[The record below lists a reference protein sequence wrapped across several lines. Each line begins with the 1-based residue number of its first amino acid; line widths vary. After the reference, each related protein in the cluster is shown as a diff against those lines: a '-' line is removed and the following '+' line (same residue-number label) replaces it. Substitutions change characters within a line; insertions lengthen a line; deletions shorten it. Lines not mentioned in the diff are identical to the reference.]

1 MTSRLNHAQLLA
13 REEIASPPAL
23 SSPRAC
29 DSRSFDLPG
38 GIYAAMVLLIG
49 GAFAVLAAAFRTNML
64 VSFGVIFA
72 LLTAFF
78 KIPAIFVKASP
89 RESARAPDWDAFLSR
104 GIDTATGATRATEA
118 TVLVLVLPFL
128 ILCWAIAVAIIAAA
142 VR

>member
-1 MTSRLNHAQLLA
+1 MTSRLDHAQLLTSD
-13 REEIASPPAL
+13 EIASPPVL

-38 GIYAAMVLLIG
+38 GIHAAMVLMIG
-49 GAFAVLAAAFRTNML
+49 SAFVVLATAFRTNML

-78 KIPAIFVKASP
+78 GIPAIFVKASP
-89 RESARAPDWDAFLSR
+89 RESARSLSWDNFLSR
-104 GIDTATGATRATEA
+104 GVQTATGVTKPGEA

-128 ILCWAIAVAIIAAA
+128 ILCWAIAVAIISTV